1 MLSSL
6 TTVGPFCLA
15 IMKIHIPPFEQA
27 RVLVAGDVM
36 LDRYW
41 HGTTSRI
48 SPEAPVP
55 VVHVGQSEERAGGAA
70 NVALN
75 IAALGVQTRLLGVT
89 GDDEAAASLEA
100 LLNGAGIDC
109 QFQKIADTSTVTKL
123 RIISRHQQLIRLD
136 FEDGFDAIDCG
147 ALLAGFQQEL
157 EHCDVVV
164 LSDYGKGTLAEIEQ
178 LISAAR
184 AAGKPVLI
192 DPKVQDFSRY
202 HGATVITPNMAEF
215 ELVAGQCADEQ
226 ALIDKSN
233 ALLAQH
239 ELEALLVTRGEH
251 GMTLLRRDEPEFHLP
266 TQAREVFDVTG
277 AGDTV
282 ISVLAAA
289 LAAGETL
296 PSATA
301 LANLA
306 AGIVVGKLGTA
317 SVSVPELRRT
327 VLMGQDAGFGEMN
340 REQLLVAVADARSHG
355 ERIVMTNGCF
365 DILHAG
371 HVLYLNQARQLGD
384 RLIVAVNDDDSVRR
398 LKGEGRPVNPLDRRM
413 TVLAALES
421 VDWVLPFR
429 QDTPEQLICDIGP
442 DLLVKG
448 GDYRPQDIAGYE
460 CVTDAGGE
468 VVVLDYEEGCSTSRL
483 IDDIRKQD

>member
-1 MLSSL
+1 
-6 TTVGPFCLA
+6 
-15 IMKIHIPPFEQA
+15 MKIHIPPFEQA
-27 RVLVAGDVM
+27 RVLVVGDVM

-41 HGTTSRI
+41 HGVTSRI

-55 VVHVGQSEERAGGAA
+55 VVHVGESEERAGGAA

-89 GDDEAAASLEA
+89 GNDEAAALLEA
-100 LLNGAGIDC
+100 LLSGAGIDC
-109 QFQKIADTSTVTKL
+109 QLQKIADTATVTKL

-136 FEDGFDAIDCG
+136 FEDGFDAIDSDTLMAHYRQG
-147 ALLAGFQQEL
+147 L

-164 LSDYGKGTLAEIEQ
+164 LSDYGKGTLANVEH
-178 LISAAR
+178 LIAAAR

-192 DPKVQDFSRY
+192 DPKAQDFSRY
-202 HGATVITPNMAEF
+202 RGATLITPNMAEF
-215 ELVAGQCADEQ
+215 ELVAGHCADEQ
-226 ALIDKSN
+226 ALMDKS
-233 ALLAQH
+233 AVLLAQH
-239 ELEALLVTRGEH
+239 DLEALLVTRGEH
-251 GMTLLRRDEPEFHLP
+251 GMTLLRRGEPEFHLP

-340 REQLLVAVADARSHG
+340 HEQLQIAVADARSHG

-371 HVLYLNQARQLGD
+371 HVLYLNQARRLGE
-384 RLIVAVNDDDSVRR
+384 RLIVAVNDDASVKR
-398 LKGEGRPVNPLDRRM
+398 LKGKGRPINPLERRM

-421 VDWVLPFR
+421 VDWVVPFSEN
-429 QDTPEQLICDIGP
+429 TPQQLICDIKP

-448 GDYRPQDIAGYE
+448 GDYRPEDIAGYD
-460 CVTDAGGE
+460 CVRQAGGD
-468 VVVLDYEEGCSTSRL
+468 VVVLDFAEGCSTSEL
-483 IDDIRKQD
+483 IETIKQQEY

>member
-1 MLSSL
+1 
-6 TTVGPFCLA
+6 
-15 IMKIHIPPFEQA
+15 MKIHIPPFEQA
-27 RVLVAGDVM
+27 RVLVVGDVM

-41 HGTTSRI
+41 HGATSRI

-55 VVHVGQSEERAGGAA
+55 VVHVGQSEERPGGAA

-75 IAALGVQTRLLGVT
+75 IAALGVHTRLLGVT

-100 LLNGAGIDC
+100 LLDGAGIDC
-109 QFQKIADTSTVTKL
+109 QLQKIRNAPTVTKL

-136 FEDGFDAIDCG
+136 FEDGFDAIDSD
-147 ALLAGFQQEL
+147 ALMLQYRQGL

-164 LSDYGKGTLAEIEQ
+164 LSDYGKGTLATVEQ
-178 LISAAR
+178 LIATAR

-192 DPKVQDFSRY
+192 DPKAQDFSRY
-202 HGATVITPNMAEF
+202 RGATLITPNMAEF
-215 ELVAGQCADEQ
+215 ELVAGPCADEQ
-226 ALIDKSN
+226 ALIDNSA

-239 ELEALLVTRGEH
+239 DIGALLVTRGEH

-289 LAAGETL
+289 LAAGESL

-340 REQLLVAVADARSHG
+340 PEQLQVAVADARSHG

-365 DILHAG
+365 DILHVG
-371 HVLYLNQARQLGD
+371 HVLYLNQARRLGE
-384 RLIVAVNDDDSVRR
+384 RLIVAVNDDASVKR
-398 LKGEGRPVNPLDRRM
+398 LKGNGRPINPLDRRM

-421 VDWVLPFR
+421 VDWVVPFSE
-429 QDTPEQLICDIGP
+429 DTPQQLICDIKP

-448 GDYRPQDIAGYE
+448 GDYRPEDIAGYD
-460 CVTDAGGE
+460 CVMQAGGD
-468 VVVLDYEEGCSTSRL
+468 VVVLDYADGCSTSEL
-483 IDDIRKQD
+483 IETIKQQEY

>member
-1 MLSSL
+1 
-6 TTVGPFCLA
+6 
-15 IMKIHIPPFEQA
+15 MKIHIPPFDQA
-27 RVLVAGDVM
+27 HVLVVGDVM

-41 HGTTSRI
+41 HGATSRI

-75 IAALGVQTRLLGVT
+75 IAALGAQTRLLGVT
-89 GDDEAAASLEA
+89 GDDEPAASLEA
-100 LLNGAGIDC
+100 LLTAAEIDC
-109 QFQKIADTSTVTKL
+109 QFQKITDTPTVTKL
-123 RIISRHQQLIRLD
+123 RVISRHQQLIRLD
-136 FEDGFDAIDCG
+136 FEDGFTSIDAA
-147 ALLAGFQQEL
+147 ALMAQFEQGLQS
-157 EHCDVVV
+157 CDVVV
-164 LSDYGKGTLAEIEQ
+164 LSDYGKGTLVNVEQ
-178 LISAAR
+178 LIATAR
-184 AAGKPVLI
+184 TAGKPVLV
-192 DPKVQDFSRY
+192 DPKAQDFSRY
-202 HGATVITPNMAEF
+202 DGATLITPNMAEF
-215 ELVAGQCADEQ
+215 EQVTGHCDSEQ
-226 ALIDKSN
+226 ALVERSA
-233 ALLAQH
+233 ALLEQH
-239 ELEALLVTRGEH
+239 NLEALLITRGEH
-251 GMTLLRRDEPEFHLP
+251 GMTLLRRHQPEFHLP

-289 LAAGETL
+289 LAAGEDMC
-296 PSATA
+296 SATA

-340 REQLLVAVADARSHG
+340 PEQLQVAIADARSHG

-371 HVLYLNQARQLGD
+371 HVLYLSQARQLGD
-384 RLIVAVNDDDSVRR
+384 RLIVAVNDDASVQR
-398 LKGEGRPVNPLDRRM
+398 LKGNGRPVNPLDRRM

-421 VDWVLPFR
+421 VDWVVPFSE
-429 QDTPEQLICDIGP
+429 DTPERLICDINP

-448 GDYRPQDIAGYE
+448 GDYQPEDIAGYD
-460 CVTDAGGE
+460 CVKRAGGD
-468 VVVLDYEEGCSTSRL
+468 VVVLEYEEGCSTSSI
-483 IDDIRKQD
+483 IDTIRQQD

>member
-1 MLSSL
+1 
-6 TTVGPFCLA
+6 
-15 IMKIHIPPFEQA
+15 MKIHIPPFEQA
-27 RVLVAGDVM
+27 RVLVVGDVM

-41 HGTTSRI
+41 HGATSRI

-55 VVHVGQSEERAGGAA
+55 VVHVGQSEERPGGAA

-75 IAALGVQTRLLGVT
+75 IAALGVHTRLLGVT

-100 LLNGAGIDC
+100 LLDGAGIDC
-109 QFQKIADTSTVTKL
+109 QLQKIRNAPTVTKL

-136 FEDGFDAIDCG
+136 FEDGFDAIDSD
-147 ALLAGFQQEL
+147 ALMLQYRQGL

-164 LSDYGKGTLAEIEQ
+164 LSDYGKGTLATVEQ
-178 LISAAR
+178 LIATAR

-192 DPKVQDFSRY
+192 DPKAQDFSRY
-202 HGATVITPNMAEF
+202 RGATLITPNMAEF
-215 ELVAGQCADEQ
+215 ELVAGPCADEQ
-226 ALIDKSN
+226 ALIDNSA

-239 ELEALLVTRGEH
+239 DIGALLVTRGEH

-289 LAAGETL
+289 LAAGESL

-340 REQLLVAVADARSHG
+340 PEQLQVAVADARSHG

-365 DILHAG
+365 DILHVG
-371 HVLYLNQARQLGD
+371 HVLYLNQARRLGE
-384 RLIVAVNDDDSVRR
+384 RLIVAVNDDASVKR
-398 LKGEGRPVNPLDRRM
+398 LKGNGRPINPLDRRM

-421 VDWVLPFR
+421 VDWVVPFSE
-429 QDTPEQLICDIGP
+429 DTPQRLICDIKP

-448 GDYRPQDIAGYE
+448 GDYRPEDIAGYD
-460 CVTDAGGE
+460 CVMQAGGD
-468 VVVLDYEEGCSTSRL
+468 VVVLDYADGCSTSEL
-483 IDDIRKQD
+483 IETIKQQEY